1 MYFKKDVSDWV
12 RLSWLSKCVDLRK
25 NWKGFVKYAFDLLTD
40 RTPMHLAAERGH
52 TAVVEF
58 LADKFKASVFD
69 RTKDGSTLMHIA
81 ALNGHPD
88 TAMVLFKKGVPLLMP
103 NKVRGGF
110 NCCKIQRK
118 NTPCFQ
124 KKIPYISN
132 KYNLYFLHLFYGGM
146 IIIHLRFR
154 TVPEEYTRRQWRAMS
169 LSSILC

>member
-1 MYFKKDVSDWV
+1 
-12 RLSWLSKCVDLRK
+12 
-25 NWKGFVKYAFDLLTD
+25 
-40 RTPMHLAAERGH
+40 MHLAAERGH

-118 NTPCFQ
+118 KYSLLTKYQIQSIFQ
-124 KKIPYISN
+124 SI
-132 KYNLYFLHLFYGGM
+132 FQFVLFSSVF
-146 IIIHLRFR
+146 IINFG
-154 TVPEEYTRRQWRAMS
+154 E
-169 LSSILC
+169 

>member
-1 MYFKKDVSDWV
+1 
-12 RLSWLSKCVDLRK
+12 
-25 NWKGFVKYAFDLLTD
+25 
-40 RTPMHLAAERGH
+40 MHLAAERGH

-118 NTPCFQ
+118 KYSLFS
-124 KKIPYISN
+124 KKN
-132 KYNLYFLHLFYGGM
+132 
-146 IIIHLRFR
+146 R
-154 TVPEEYTRRQWRAMS
+154 TYLIQFV
-169 LSSILC
+169 LSSSVFMELFSS